1 MTESTKPS
9 LPKVAVQDAVMRPFA
24 VFRAMLVRELRLAFR
39 RPADLLNP
47 VFFFA
52 MVVALFPI
60 AVSPLPAVLKVL
72 GPGVVWVA
80 VLLAALLP
88 LNSLYGQDH
97 EDGTLEH
104 YVVSGQSLV
113 ALCFAKTVALWL
125 VGVLPLVLVSAV
137 VAQSYLLPLSVVP
150 ILVTTLSLGGYTI
163 CALGSV
169 AAGLTLGIQRAN
181 ALIALLVLPLMVPV
195 LIFGT
200 RAVSLA
206 SINSEL
212 GGALGMLTAV
222 AVLALL
228 LAPMATAAAL
238 RISLE

>member
-1 MTESTKPS
+1 MTLGVSSKPVNAS
-9 LPKVAVQDAVMRPFA
+9 RPAEMRPLS
-24 VFRAMLVRELRLAFR
+24 VFSAMLGRELRLAFR

-80 VLLAALLP
+80 VLLAGLLP
-88 LNSLYGQDH
+88 LNSIFAQDY
-97 EDGTLEH
+97 EDGTLEQ
-104 YVVSGQSLV
+104 YLLSGQSLV
-113 ALCFAKTVALWL
+113 AICFAKTLSLWL
-125 VGVLPLVLVSAV
+125 VSILPLVLVSAF
-137 VAQSYLLPLSVVP
+137 VAQSYLLPLDVVP
-150 ILVTTLSLGGYTI
+150 ILVISLSLGGYSI
-163 CALGSV
+163 CALGAV
-169 AAGLTLGIQRAN
+169 AAALTIGVQRSN

-195 LIFGT
+195 LIFGA

-206 SINSEL
+206 STNSEL
-212 GGALGMLTAV
+212 GGSLGLLGAV
-222 AVLALL
+222 ALLSLL
-228 LAPMATAAAL
+228 LAPVAAAAAL